1 MEKNIALSILA
12 GGIIIASIIFFDS
25 KNTNT
30 PESGTVATEVNN
42 VEIRDGVQYVTI
54 TAKGGYSPSKT
65 TIQPDLPTKLVVKT
79 KGTFDCS
86 AALVIRSIDYQKML
100 QPNGE
105 EVIDIGTLASGEI
118 FKGTCSMGMYNFKIQ
133 AS

>member
-12 GGIIIASIIFFDS
+12 GGIIIASTIFFSS
-25 KNTNT
+25 KDTGST
-30 PESGTVATEVNN
+30 ITEKTVAEVNN

-54 TAKGGYSPSKT
+54 TAKGGYSPSTT
-65 TIQPDLPTKLVVKT
+65 TIQPNMPTKLVIKT
-79 KGTFDCS
+79 KATFDCS
-86 AALVIRSIDYQKML
+86 AALIIHSLDYEKML

-105 EVIDIGTLASGEI
+105 ETIDIGTLASGE
-118 FKGTCSMGMYNFKIQ
+118 KLQGTCSMGMYNFKVV